1 MANLHDL
8 SPTPG
13 SRKNRKRI
21 GRGNGS
27 GHGGTSTKGHK
38 GLKARTGGRV
48 HPRREGGQ
56 TPLIRRIPKRG
67 FKSLERVEYQV
78 INVRDLARVEGDVTV
93 EALKTAGLIGSIHR
107 PVKVLGEGDVTR
119 AATVSAHAFS
129 KSARAKIEAAGGT
142 VTVLE
147 TEAAEAKK

>member
-1 MANLHDL
+1 MANLSDL

-13 SRKNRKRI
+13 SRKRRKRI

-38 GLKARTGGRV
+38 GLKARTGGKV

-67 FKSLERVEYQV
+67 FTNIARVEYQV
-78 INVRDLARVEGDVTV
+78 VNLRDLERVEGDVSPET
-93 EALKTAGLIGSIHR
+93 LKAAGVIGSVHR
-107 PVKVLGEGDVTR
+107 PVKVLGTGDVGR
-119 AATVSAHAFS
+119 AMKVSAHKFS
-129 KSARAKIEAAGGT
+129 GSAKTKIEAAGGA
-142 VTVLE
+142 VTVIGSE
-147 TEAAEAKK
+147 ESAAS

>member
-13 SRKNRKRI
+13 SHRNRKRV

-27 GHGGTSTKGHK
+27 GHGGTSTRGHK
-38 GLKARTGGRV
+38 GLKARTGGEV

-56 TPLIRRIPKRG
+56 TPLVRRIPKRG
-67 FKSLERVEYQV
+67 FKNIERVAYQV
-78 INVRDLARVEGDVTV
+78 VNLRDLVRLEGDVSV
-93 EALKTAGLIGSIHR
+93 ETLKAAGLIGSVYR
-107 PVKVLGEGDVTR
+107 PVKVLGVGDISR
-119 AATVSAHAFS
+119 AASVSAHAFS

-147 TEAAEAKK
+147 AEAAPAA

>member
-78 INVRDLARVEGDVTV
+78 INVRDLARVEGDVSI
-93 EALKTAGLIGSIHR
+93 ESLKAAGLIGSIHR
-107 PVKVLGEGDVTR
+107 PVKVLGEVDMAR
-119 AATVSAHAFS
+119 AASVTAHAFS
-129 KSARAKIEAAGGT
+129 KSARTKIEAAGGT

-147 TEAAEAKK
+147 AEAEPAKK

>member
-1 MANLHDL
+1 MANLSDL

-38 GLKARTGGRV
+38 GLKARSGGRV

-78 INVRDLARVEGDVTV
+78 INVRDLARVEGDVTI
-93 EALKTAGLIGSIHR
+93 ETLKAAGLIGSIHR
-107 PVKVLGEGDVTR
+107 PVKVLCEGDVSR

-147 TEAAEAKK
+147 AEAAEAK

>member
-13 SRKNRKRI
+13 SRKGRKRI

-67 FKSLERVEYQV
+67 FTNIERVEYQV
-78 INVRDLARVEGDVTV
+78 INVRDLARVEGDVSI
-93 EALKTAGLIGSIHR
+93 ESLKAAGLIGSIYR
-107 PVKVLGEGDVTR
+107 PVKVLGEGDISR
-119 AATVSAHAFS
+119 AASVTAHAFS

-147 TEAAEAKK
+147 RE

>member
-1 MANLHDL
+1 MANLSDL

-78 INVRDLARVEGDVTV
+78 INVRDIARVEGDVTV
-93 EALKTAGLIGSIHR
+93 EALKAAGLIGSIHR
-107 PVKVLGEGDVTR
+107 PVKVLGEGDVSR

-129 KSARAKIEAAGGT
+129 KSAKAKIEAAGGT

-147 TEAAEAKK
+147 SEAAEAK